1 MESVQKRTVLIREHS
16 IFYGLLPI
24 SVNQDQ
30 VVRALPANCCARHV
44 PYFYGAFSGMTSIQ
58 SGSLGLGASGTGHVS
73 LAVDRTH
80 RCPRRARSR
89 RQGWP
94 AGDRDPFHDRPVVA
108 QAHLPSEAG
117 TTHLINRKNGVL
129 QAGNHATVCLLTPS
143 YVALR
148 NGAMA
153 LSCADRRWKLKG

>member
-1 MESVQKRTVLIREHS
+1 MATPKKSMESVQKRTVLIREHS

-58 SGSLGLGASGTGHVS
+58 SGSLGLGASGTGHVF

-80 RCPRRARSR
+80 R
-89 RQGWP
+89 
-94 AGDRDPFHDRPVVA
+94 
-108 QAHLPSEAG
+108 
-117 TTHLINRKNGVL
+117 
-129 QAGNHATVCLLTPS
+129 
-143 YVALR
+143 
-148 NGAMA
+148 AMA
-153 LSCADRRWKLKG
+153 LSCVDRRWKLKG